1 MGTNKQSN
9 KSVLNIKSRG
19 KKKNTSSLMNGASNN
34 LETINSSTYKIF
46 QLTVVL
52 KTIRLCLKSICLPGK
67 AIVGVMNLLQQ

>member
-52 KTIRLCLKSICLPGK
+52 KTIRLCLKSICLPEK

>member
-34 LETINSSTYKIF
+34 LETINSSTYKF
-46 QLTVVL
+46 F
-52 KTIRLCLKSICLPGK
+52 S
-67 AIVGVMNLLQQ
+67 